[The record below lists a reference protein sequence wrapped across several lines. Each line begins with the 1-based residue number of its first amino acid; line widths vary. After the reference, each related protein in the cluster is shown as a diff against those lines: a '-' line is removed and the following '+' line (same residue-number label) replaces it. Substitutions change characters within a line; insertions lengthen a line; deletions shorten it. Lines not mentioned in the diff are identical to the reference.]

1 MVKTYML
8 LTKPGIIMGNLI
20 TTIGGFVLASQG
32 VINYPLFFLT
42 VAGLG
47 LVIASACVW
56 NNLIDRKIDAR
67 MKRTQ
72 QRALVKGTISLRS
85 ARRFATLLGIVGL
98 LLLALYTPFV
108 TFAIASLGFCIY
120 TLLYS
125 YWKKSSRY
133 ATFVGSIAGAIPI
146 VVGYSAAKGSL
157 DMGAFILFLL
167 MVLWQMPHFF
177 SIALYRLNDYTA
189 AAIPV
194 LPVVKGVAI
203 TKIRILLYVIAFVCT
218 VPWLAFLGYVGP
230 VYLIAM
236 SILALGWLALTF
248 RGFKKGISHTRWARS
263 MFVFSLVV
271 ILAQSACISLG

>member
-1 MVKTYML
+1 
-8 LTKPGIIMGNLI
+8 MGNLI
-20 TTIGGFVLASQG
+20 TTIGGFALASHG
-32 VINYPLFFLT
+32 VINYPLFFIT
-42 VAGLG
+42 VLGLG
-47 LVIASACVW
+47 LIIASACVW
-56 NNLIDRKIDAR
+56 NNFLDRKIDAR

-72 QRALVKGTISLRS
+72 QRALVKGSISLRD
-85 ARRFATLLGIVGL
+85 ARRFGTLLGIAGAV
-98 LLLALYTPFV
+98 LLAVYTPWI
-108 TFAIASLGFCIY
+108 TFAIACLGFCIY

-146 VVGYSAAKGSL
+146 VVGYSAVRGSL
-157 DMGAFILFLL
+157 DMGAFFLFLL

-194 LPVVKGVAI
+194 LPVVRGVAI
-203 TKIRILLYVIAFVCT
+203 TKVRILLYVIAFVCT
-218 VPWLAFLGYVGP
+218 IPWLAFFGYAGP

-236 SILALGWLALTF
+236 SILGLGWLALSF
-248 RGFKKGISHTRWARS
+248 RGFKKDISPTRWART

-271 ILAQSACISLG
+271 ILAQSACISFG